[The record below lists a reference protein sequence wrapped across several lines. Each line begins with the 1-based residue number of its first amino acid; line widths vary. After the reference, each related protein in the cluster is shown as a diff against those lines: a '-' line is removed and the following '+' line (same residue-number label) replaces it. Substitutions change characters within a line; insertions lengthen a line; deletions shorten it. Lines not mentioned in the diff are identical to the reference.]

1 MPEILLIQP
10 PIKDFYLTRKRT
22 IPYGLACLAASLGQA
37 GFSVGLFD
45 ALATGKS
52 RPIDRPAH
60 MAYLDTF
67 YGKPDTSPFALFHQ
81 YRYFGYSYQHIKKI
95 VKDSGAFMVGISSL
109 FTAYSAEALQVA
121 ATVKA
126 VDPGIV
132 VVLGGHHPT
141 ALPAAAMQSEHVDFV
156 IRGEAETSLPELA
169 HAVKTG
175 RSPETVPG
183 IVFRRSDGR
192 LQVSD
197 PVWIKNLNA
206 CAPPAGHLVKH
217 NYYKRGPKGAA
228 VVMASRGCPLN
239 CSYCAFGSGGGFPY
253 RKRSVRAIMREIEV
267 QVRENDVGFIDFED
281 ENLSMDR
288 RWFMTLLEAIQGRFG
303 KQGLELRAMNGL
315 FPLALDDL
323 LIRAM
328 RDAGFKT
335 LNLAVGTT
343 AADQLKR
350 FNRTDVSAA
359 FDDALASACRYGLE
373 AVGYMIAGAPDQAA
387 ETSLADLLYLAERRV
402 LAGVSIFYPAPGS
415 RDYTRC
421 RQRGLLPERFGLMRA
436 TALPMDQRTS
446 RIEAVTLLRLGR
458 ILNFIKQ
465 LKDKGVSISPGQLCE
480 PGKFPETG
488 NRMDVGI
495 WLLRVFFESGI
506 IRGLTPDG
514 HLFAHTAS
522 QPLIRAFIDGIKG
535 LTVKGVV
542 TAGQG

>member
-22 IPYGLACLAASLGQA
+22 IPYGLACLAASLANA

-81 YRYFGYSYQHIKKI
+81 YRYFGYSHQHIKKI

-109 FTAYSAEALQVA
+109 FTAYCTEALQVA
-121 ATVKA
+121 ALVKS
-126 VDPGIV
+126 VNPDTV

-141 ALPAAAMQSEHVDFV
+141 ALPEAVMQSEHVDFV

-169 HAVKTG
+169 QAVKTG

-183 IVFRRSDGR
+183 IVFRRPDGR
-192 LQVSD
+192 LNVSD
-197 PVWIKNLNA
+197 PIWIENLDA
-206 CAPPAGHLVKH
+206 GAPPAGHLIKQK
-217 NYYKRGPKGAA
+217 YYKRGSKGAA

-253 RKRSVRAIMREIEV
+253 RKRSVSAIVREIEG
-267 QVRENDVGFIDFED
+267 QVRENDAGFIDFED

-288 RWFMTLLEAIQGRFG
+288 RWFMALLEAIQGRFG
-303 KQGLELRAMNGL
+303 DPGIELRAMNGL
-315 FPLALDDL
+315 FPPALDDA

-343 AADQLKR
+343 SADQLKR

-359 FDDALASACRYGLE
+359 FDAALASARRYGLE
-373 AVGYMIAGAPDQAA
+373 AVGYIIAGAPDQAA
-387 ETSLADLLYLAERRV
+387 ETSLTDLLYLAERRV

-415 RDYTRC
+415 LDYARC
-421 RQRGLLPERFGLMRA
+421 QERGLLPQKFGLMRA
-436 TALPMDQRTS
+436 TALPVDQRTN
-446 RIEAVTLLRLGR
+446 RKEAVTLLRLGR
-458 ILNFIKQ
+458 ILNFMKQ
-465 LKDKGVSISPGQLCE
+465 LKDRDASISFGSLRGPDE
-480 PGKFPETG
+480 FPKTG
-488 NRMDVGI
+488 DRLDVGI
-495 WLLRVFFESGI
+495 WLLRGFFQSGI

-514 HLFAHTAS
+514 HLFAHTVS
-522 QPLIRAFIDGIKG
+522 KRLTRGFLEGIKD
-535 LTVKGVV
+535 LDVKGVV
-542 TAGQG
+542 AAG